1 MALSTVDREIFVC
14 GSLRVLNFRLIFFA
28 RTHRRKFNAPK
39 INSRRARV
47 LIRLRGYTEQNEL
60 VCYLE
65 RLNNRLGWDGTRER
79 FTSVCKTMDR

>member
-28 RTHRRKFNAPK
+28 RTNRRKFNAPK

-47 LIRLRGYTEQNEL
+47 RTLTRIYGIKLIGLLFGTLEQS
-60 VCYLE
+60 
-65 RLNNRLGWDGTRER
+65 LGVGWN
-79 FTSVCKTMDR
+79 

>member
-39 INSRRARV
+39 INLRRARV
-47 LIRLRGYTEQNEL
+47 RTLTRIYGTKLIGLLFGTLEQS
-60 VCYLE
+60 
-65 RLNNRLGWDGTRER
+65 LGVGWN
-79 FTSVCKTMDR
+79 